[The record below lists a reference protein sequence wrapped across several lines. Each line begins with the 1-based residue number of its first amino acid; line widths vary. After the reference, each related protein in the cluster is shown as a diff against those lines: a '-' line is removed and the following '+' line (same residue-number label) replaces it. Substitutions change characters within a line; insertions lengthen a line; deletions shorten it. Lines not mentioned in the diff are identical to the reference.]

1 MSDLK
6 HEFCEEL
13 RKMSLMVKVRIDAE
27 NEIAGP
33 ENKRG
38 SSDYVV

>member
-1 MSDLK
+1 MN
-6 HEFCEEL
+6 FAREL
-13 RKMSLMVKVRIDAE
+13 WKMNLMVEVRIDAE